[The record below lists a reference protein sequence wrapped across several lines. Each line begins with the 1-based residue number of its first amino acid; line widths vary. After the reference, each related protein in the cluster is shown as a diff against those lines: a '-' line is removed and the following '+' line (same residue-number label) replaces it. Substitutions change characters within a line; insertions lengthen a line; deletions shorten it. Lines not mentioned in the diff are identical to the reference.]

1 MFELGLILA
10 VGFGAGITTI
20 LFGFGG
26 GFVVV
31 PFVYYLLSQHA
42 ELGHEAMHVAVATST
57 AVMIL
62 TASYASYSNWRS
74 GNLVKETI
82 TPLIYFIAI
91 GAALGAMGSVALS
104 DQAVRLL
111 FIGYMVLT
119 IADCLLRRGFLNKST
134 LTPLSRPTVML
145 GGPLIGIVATALGVG
160 GSVMTVPLLRRH
172 GHDMKHCVSAA
183 NPLSIPV
190 AFIGA
195 GAYALLGQGQ
205 IEAPF
210 YVGYINVYILSL
222 LFLAGFAGIVFAK
235 NCLPQINDALH
246 AKIYVALLLLVLIAI
261 CL

>member
-1 MFELGLILA
+1 MFEIALILI

-42 ELGHEAMHVAVATST
+42 HLGHEAMHVAVATST

-74 GNLVKETI
+74 GNILKETI

-91 GAALGAMGSVALS
+91 GAALGAFFSVALP
-104 DQAVRLL
+104 DQTVRLL
-111 FIGYMVLT
+111 FIIYMIIT
-119 IADCLLRRGFLNKST
+119 IADCLLRRGFLSKPAFKS
-134 LTPLSRPTVML
+134 LRPTTIIL

-172 GHDMKHCVSAA
+172 GYDMKHCVSAA

-190 AFIGA
+190 ALIGA
-195 GAYALLGQGQ
+195 GAYAFLGQGQ
-205 IEAPF
+205 IDAPF
-210 YVGYINVYILSL
+210 YLGYINLKILGL
-222 LFLAGFAGIVFAK
+222 LFIAGFLGIIFAK
-235 NCLPQINDALH
+235 TCLPKINDALH
-246 AKIYVALLLLVLIAI
+246 AKIYIALLFLVLIAI